1 MDVVLEIFDQYVGDR
16 LWAYMLP
23 AFPGAQSALSPSKS
37 DLLLPNGTYS
47 SMRQAATGVSSAYTY
62 HPASQY
68 MNLEPSDFAYMSQ
81 WNRNNVWR
89 QAASLFAITL
99 YVLNLL
105 LRSSCSKRHSRLT
118 SISFLTTDYSA
129 TQCTS

>member
-23 AFPGAQSALSPSKS
+23 AFPLVQSALSPSKS
-37 DLLLPNGTYS
+37 DLLLPNGTYPS
-47 SMRQAATGVSSAYTY
+47 IRQAATGVSSSYTY

-89 QAASLFAITL
+89 QAASLFGITL
-99 YVLNLL
+99 
-105 LRSSCSKRHSRLT
+105 
-118 SISFLTTDYSA
+118 
-129 TQCTS
+129 